1 MWHDRMQRAFSFNK
15 ICLSDYTNEQIEII
29 PELQHC
35 TFNSD
40 AESLEHICNELIHNQ
55 SNITD
60 LGAAIS
66 DAFYEQHLTESRAS
80 HLSKTAKRIRH
91 YDEPV

>member
-1 MWHDRMQRAFSFNK
+1 MQRAFSYNK

-29 PELQHC
+29 PELQHY

-40 AESLEHICNELIHNQ
+40 AESLEQICNELIYNQ

-60 LGAAIS
+60 LGVSIS
-66 DAFYEQHLTESRAS
+66 DAFYERYPTESWVS
-80 HLSKTAKRIRH
+80 QLSKTAQAIRH
-91 YDEPV
+91 NDNLI

>member
-1 MWHDRMQRAFSFNK
+1 MLRAFSSNK

-29 PELQHC
+29 PDLLHC

-60 LGAAIS
+60 LGASIS
-66 DAFYEQHLTESRAS
+66 DAFYEQHPTESWAS
-80 HLSKTAKRIRH
+80 QLSKTAQAIRH
-91 YDEPV
+91 NDNII